1 MDYIIEVLEKS
12 FDYYFI
18 SMIIL
23 GNTFLWHLN
32 FYPEKLLAK
41 KKSKV
46 YLTALHSLFFG
57 FIYHYLNTKGN
68 VENDLK
74 IMLNSYLLA
83 TSLYELGLKE
93 VIEYLKGNTA
103 RLIIRK
109 IESKSNEDS
118 NGFQFRDSYPPL
130 QTSEDDETCEEEE
143 DKPKKIKKKKA
154 KKNED
159 DTETN

>member
-1 MDYIIEVLEKS
+1 MDYVIEVLEKS

-32 FYPEKLLAK
+32 FYPEKLLAR

-68 VENDLK
+68 EENDLK

-83 TSLYELGLKE
+83 TSLYEFGLKE
-93 VIEYLKGNTA
+93 VIEYLKSNTA
-103 RLIIRK
+103 RLIIKK
-109 IESKSNEDS
+109 IEHKSD
-118 NGFQFRDSYPPL
+118 
-130 QTSEDDETCEEEE
+130 EDDGYSSSDNFSSHSEYINDEEEI
-143 DKPKKIKKKKA
+143 KPKRTKKKKVKA
-154 KKNED
+154 DVSDSEN
-159 DTETN
+159 N

>member
-1 MDYIIEVLEKS
+1 MDYVIEVLEKS

-32 FYPEKLLAK
+32 FYPEKLLAQ

-46 YLTALHSLFFG
+46 YLTALHSLLFG
-57 FIYHYLNTKGN
+57 FIYHYLNAKGN
-68 VENDLK
+68 EENDLK

-83 TSLYELGLKE
+83 TSLYEFGLKE

-103 RLIIRK
+103 RLIIKK
-109 IESKSNEDS
+109 IERKSDEEDGSSSSDNFS
-118 NGFQFRDSYPPL
+118 NY
-130 QTSEDDETCEEEE
+130 SESVNEEEE
-143 DKPKKIKKKKA
+143 EEEEIKPKKTKKKKVKA
-154 KKNED
+154 D
-159 DTETN
+159 AIDTENN